1 MTKFSLRILEAD
13 GVFFDDYVVSL
24 VVPTTEGSFGI
35 QAKHENM
42 IAAVVPGTIKYTL
55 PDGDEIYAAIT
66 GGFMKVE
73 DNEVLILAEAA
84 ELPEDIDEKRM
95 AREIEEVKEELL
107 QKQSI
112 DEYKIAQ
119 ARMARAINRLK
130 VKHKYGRKG

>member
-112 DEYKIAQ
+112 EEYKIAQ

>member
-13 GVFFDDYVVSL
+13 GVFFDDYVISL

-95 AREIEEVKEELL
+95 AREIEEIKEELL

>member
-84 ELPEDIDEKRM
+84 ELPEDIDERRM

-112 DEYKIAQ
+112 EEYKIAQ